1 MKISQSQTWFGMS
14 PVDWNGRYET
24 PAGKARP
31 KETPQAQ
38 KRRGGSRTA
47 RGKRVPG
54 VEINVPFTNPQIT
67 VSVISET
74 RSLFSKTEH
83 IPMIYGFTLNEEVL
97 NGFGTSNLRM
107 CFSFGHPLIKV
118 QLNQHFPINKILVN
132 PFKTH
137 FLFLPFTRYAIWL

>member
-1 MKISQSQTWFGMS
+1 MIGTEGT
-14 PVDWNGRYET
+14 RLLLR
-24 PAGKARP
+24 KARP

-47 RGKRVPG
+47 RGKRVPE

-74 RSLFSKTEH
+74 RPLFVETEH
-83 IPMIYGFTLNEEVL
+83 IPMIYGLTLNEEVL

-118 QLNQHFPINKILVN
+118 RLNQHFPINKILVN